1 MTENQTITLRALV
14 ELGLDLNTGT
24 SPEIS
29 IKVLEKHS
37 GVRQTSNGSRIIRRD
52 SRVFSLFNIK
62 WDYSES
68 SADLVSVT
76 FLGYKTANDVRD
88 QLKEDAQRYKD
99 KIYRFQKLLYDTERF
114 ISWTESSDISDLSV
128 EDLARL
134 L

>member
-62 WDYSES
+62 WDYSKS